1 MMLVCDPHRHHNV
14 AHRFRRRHRSSSPFA
29 ILEDDLIFGGAPFA
43 LPRRRPA
50 SLLDSFHEAL
60 VRDAELDFVQEAF
73 EGMRLAKRR
82 RRHLHDLVRM
92 QQLQYQLQ
100 QQQQHNQK
108 DSTEQTI
115 PIATDEKHQENAS
128 EKDQTKPEK
137 RVCLFDSAVQHGF
150 SGLFNT
156 LERDEAG
163 NAHVVVPLNGGVK
176 AEDVKLRIDGNR
188 VLTIEGRSEHKD
200 EARGSVRSFHFTR
213 SVALPGDLDLEH
225 VTATVNAEAGH
236 LSIALPKLALPAAPE
251 KVREIEIQ
259 TTAAEPSAP
268 RAEKKPEAKGLQEAS
283 TEAKVEG
290 DETTEESQ
298 RAEQPEEK
306 ASEAAAPVAFAP
318 VVAVP
323 VAAAATAAATNEKP
337 EGSKAEKDEG
347 DES

>member
-176 AEDVKLRIDGNR
+176 AEDVKLRIDEGNR
-188 VLTIEGRSEHKD
+188 VLTVEGRSEHKD
-200 EARGSVRSFHFTR
+200 EVRGSVRSFHFTR
-213 SVALPGDLDLEH
+213 SVALPSDLDLEH
-225 VTATVNAEAGH
+225 VTATVNPEAGH
-236 LSIALPKLALPAAPE
+236 LSIALPKLALPAAPK
-251 KVREIEIQ
+251 KVHEIEIQ
-259 TTAAEPSAP
+259 TAAAEPFAP
-268 RAEKKPEAKGLQEAS
+268 RAEKKPEAKGLEKAS
-283 TEAKVEG
+283 TEAKGED
-290 DETTEESQ
+290 DET
-298 RAEQPEEK
+298 
-306 ASEAAAPVAFAP
+306 
-318 VVAVP
+318 P
-323 VAAAATAAATNEKP
+323 VAAAATAAAANEKP
-337 EGSKAEKDEG
+337 EGRKAEKDEV
-347 DES
+347 DESWVSV